1 MLIQKLMKNCKLF
14 FLFFFIGILSILA
27 QDKPYTTY
35 KVAEGETVQSISKKL
50 SITPFD
56 LLKLNPDIEKN
67 VKVNDILIIPN
78 KEYNAAIDISTADL
92 SVITAKDIIVDGI
105 IYHEAAPKETLFS
118 ILQKYNV
125 TKEQMNS
132 LNPFLL
138 RDGLKQGQVV
148 KIPMDI
154 DAQKL
159 LDIAKNNQPY
169 LVKSKETKYSIARE
183 YGITV
188 RQLEELNPKIKE
200 NGLQVDDVIYVP
212 KKGSEA
218 SGAFQIHKVEKLET
232 FYSLS
237 NKFDMTKEELIAV
250 NPELK
255 EGVKEGMLIKI
266 PNKTKENT
274 NLFIDEILPSTKLN
288 VALMLPFK
296 AKIDTLDFE
305 KDRLLQVTTDFY
317 FGALQA
323 IDSLKNQGL
332 SLDIKVYDTENSE
345 WISKKITE
353 SSDFDTYDVV
363 IGPMYYKNVVS
374 VAQNLQYKKP
384 FIISP
389 LSSKDH
395 SVISNRNLVQD
406 VPTDEHLAL
415 EMLQYIKATYA
426 NQKITIFLDDQLEN
440 KANVDSWVKEIE
452 SLDSLRKVT
461 VIQPVK
467 GYIKPDIFKKNI
479 VKDQDNWV
487 VLIGNRDVFIADI
500 MNNLGV
506 LGSDNKVTLFA
517 FNKNKAYDKI
527 DNNYLSRVNFH
538 YPSTTFFD
546 TESEGFHDFVSAYT
560 RNYSVY
566 PSEFAMD
573 GFDVTYDIL
582 MRLASHTDL
591 IGQGVSQRLSTKYN
605 YIENTSK
612 GVLNK
617 GIFIVK
623 YEDLTLKKIK

>member
-1 MLIQKLMKNCKLF
+1 MLIQKLMKNSKLF
-14 FLFFFIGILSILA
+14 FLFFFIGILSIFA
-27 QDKPYTTY
+27 QDKRFITY
-35 KVAEGETVQSISKKL
+35 KVSEGETVQSISKKL

-78 KEYNAAIDISTADL
+78 KEYDAALDITSADL
-92 SVITAKDIIVDGI
+92 GAVTAKDIIVDGI

-148 KIPMDI
+148 KIPIDI

-159 LDIAKNNQPY
+159 LDVAKNNQPY

-188 RQLEELNPKIKE
+188 TQLEELNPKIKE

-212 KKGSEA
+212 KNKDA
-218 SGAFQIHKVEKLET
+218 SQGAFQIHKVEKLET

-237 NKFDMTKEELIAV
+237 KRFEMTKEELVAV

-255 EGVKEGMLIKI
+255 DGVKEGMLIKI

-274 NLFIDEILPSTKLN
+274 NAFIDEILPNTKLN

-296 AKIDTLDFE
+296 AKIDSLDFE

-323 IDSLKNQGL
+323 FDSLKKQGL
-332 SLDIKVYDTENSE
+332 SLDVKVYDTENSE

-353 SSDFDTYDVV
+353 SNDFDAYDVV

-406 VPTDEHLAL
+406 VPTDEHLAI
-415 EMLQYIKATYA
+415 EMLQYIKSTYS
-426 NQKITIFLDDQLEN
+426 NQKVTIFLDDEIKTQ
-440 KANVDSWVKEIE
+440 ANVSAWVKEIQ
-452 SLDSLRKVT
+452 SLDTLRNVT
-461 VIQPVK
+461 VIEPIK
-467 GYIKPDIFKKNI
+467 GYIKPDVFKKSI
-479 VKDQDNWV
+479 VKEQENWV
-487 VLIGNRDVFIADI
+487 VLIGNRDVFVADI

-506 LGSDNKVTLFA
+506 LGQDHKVTLFA
-517 FNKNKAYDKI
+517 FNKSKAYDKI
-527 DNNYLSRVNFH
+527 DNNYLTRVNFH

-546 TESEGFHDFVSAYT
+546 EESESFQNFVSAYK

-566 PSEFAMD
+566 PSEFALD

-623 YEDLTLKKIK
+623 YQDLTLKKIK

>member
-1 MLIQKLMKNCKLF
+1 MLIKKLMKNSKLF
-14 FLFFFIGILSILA
+14 FFFFFLGILTFFA
-27 QDKPYTTY
+27 QEKRFTTY
-35 KVAEGETVQSISKKL
+35 KVAEGESVQSISKKL

-56 LLKLNPDIEKN
+56 LLQLNPDIEKN
-67 VKVNDILIIPN
+67 VKVNDVLIIPN
-78 KEYNAAIDISTADL
+78 KEYNASLDMTAADL
-92 SVITAKDIIVDGI
+92 GAITAKDIIVDGI
-105 IYHEAAPKETLFS
+105 IYHEAVPKETLFS

-125 TKEQMNS
+125 TKEQMNE

-154 DAQKL
+154 NAQKL
-159 LDIAKNNQPY
+159 LDVAKNNQPY
-169 LVKSKETKYSIARE
+169 LVKPKETKYSIARE
-183 YGITV
+183 YGISIA
-188 RQLEELNPKIKE
+188 QLEALNPNIKE
-200 NGLQVDDVIYVP
+200 NGLKVDEVIYVP
-212 KKGSEA
+212 RNKSV
-218 SGAFQIHKVEKLET
+218 SGGAYHVHQVEKLET
-232 FYSLS
+232 FYSLTK
-237 NKFDMTKEELIAV
+237 KFDITKEELIAV

-255 EGVKEGMLIKI
+255 YGVKEGMLIKI
-266 PNKTKENT
+266 PNKIKENT
-274 NLFIDEILPSTKLN
+274 DSFLDKILPNTKLN
-288 VALMLPFK
+288 VAMMLPFK
-296 AKIDTLDFE
+296 AKLDTLDFE

-332 SLDIKVYDTENSE
+332 SLEVKVYDTENSE

-353 SSDFDTYDVV
+353 DNEFDYYDVV

-395 SVISNRNLVQD
+395 SVIANSNLVQD
-406 VPTDEHLAL
+406 VPTDAHLAQ
-415 EMLQYIKATYA
+415 EMLQFLRANYA
-426 NQKITIFLDDQLEN
+426 NQKITIFLDDVLSGQ
-440 KANVDSWVKEIE
+440 ADVAIWVKEIE
-452 SLDSLRKVT
+452 SLDSLKKTT

-467 GYIKPDIFKKNI
+467 GYIKPDVFKKNI
-479 VKDQDNWV
+479 IEDQENWV
-487 VLIGNRDVFIADI
+487 ILIGNRDAFVADVL
-500 MNNLGV
+500 NNLGV
-506 LGSDNKVTLFA
+506 LPSENKITLFA
-517 FNKNKAYDKI
+517 LNKTKSYDKI

-546 TESEGFHDFVSAYT
+546 EESIGFKNFVSAYQ
-560 RNYSVY
+560 RNYSIY
-566 PSEFAMD
+566 PTEYAMD

-582 MRLASHTDL
+582 MRLASHTNL

-623 YEDLTLKKIK
+623 YEGLTLKKIK

>member
-1 MLIQKLMKNCKLF
+1 MLIQKLMKNSKLF
-14 FLFFFIGILSILA
+14 FLFFFIGILSIFA
-27 QDKPYTTY
+27 QDKKYITY

-78 KEYNAAIDISTADL
+78 KEYNAALDITNADL
-92 SVITAKDIIVDGI
+92 GAITAKDIIVDGI
-105 IYHEAAPKETLFS
+105 IYHEAASKETLFG

-148 KIPMDI
+148 KIPIDI

-159 LDIAKNNQPY
+159 LDVAKNNQPY

-188 RQLEELNPKIKE
+188 TQLEELNPKIKE
-200 NGLQVDDVIYVP
+200 NGLKVDDVIYVP
-212 KKGSEA
+212 KYKDA
-218 SGAFQIHKVEKLET
+218 SQGAFQIHKVEKLET

-237 NKFDMTKEELIAV
+237 KRFEMTKEELIAV

-255 EGVKEGMLIKI
+255 DGVKEGMLLKI

-274 NLFIDEILPSTKLN
+274 STFIDEILPNTKLN

-296 AKIDTLDFE
+296 ARIDSLDFE

-332 SLDIKVYDTENSE
+332 SLDVKVYDTENSE
-345 WISKKITE
+345 WVSKKITE
-353 SSDFDTYDVV
+353 SNDFDSYDVV

-406 VPTDEHLAL
+406 VPTDAHLAI
-415 EMLQYIKATYA
+415 EMLQYIKSTYT
-426 NQKITIFLDDQLEN
+426 NQKITIFLDDEIKTQ
-440 KANVDSWVKEIE
+440 ANVSSWVKEIE
-452 SLDSLRKVT
+452 SLDTLKKITIVEP
-461 VIQPVK
+461 IK
-467 GYIKPDIFKKNI
+467 GYIKPDIFKKSI
-479 VKDQDNWV
+479 EKDQENWV
-487 VLIGNRDVFIADI
+487 VLIGNRDVFVADI

-506 LGSDNKVTLFA
+506 LGQGHKVTLFT
-517 FNKNKAYDKI
+517 FNKSKAFDKI
-527 DNNYLSRVNFH
+527 DNNFLNRVNFH

-546 TESEGFHDFVSAYT
+546 IESEGYQNFVKAYK
-560 RNYSVY
+560 RNYSIY

-612 GVLNK
+612 GILNK

-623 YEDLTLKKIK
+623 YQDLTLKKIK